1 MGELYL
7 SVQEQDA
14 LTGLDLAAVDMRIK
28 AAIATRDTGPLRE
41 LALERCGDYV
51 AAQARAFERAV
62 RELGGARTDKKV
74 LATREVARRAGSDL
88 SFAVDHSR
96 QRLATQLA
104 ERDLFVI
111 DDTIPTPFRL
121 DERLRV
127 RVHYQWRPS
136 NADSWRF
143 GSIEFTYAV
152 PPEPLWHVQPT
163 SRRPSTAARERE
175 RQEQLLRVWDHLR
188 RQALESVQAFFRK
201 GHDPTTIPAVF
212 EARPSPHGGGL
223 DNYSADFWR
232 TPQAV

>member
-1 MGELYL
+1 MGELYPSL
-7 SVQEQDA
+7 QEQDA
-14 LTGLDLAAVDMRIK
+14 LNGLDVGAVGVLIE
-28 AAIATRDTGPLRE
+28 AAIDTRDTGPLRA

-62 RELGGARTDKKV
+62 RDLGGARTDKKL

-88 SFAVDHSR
+88 SFALDHSK

-104 ERDLFVI
+104 ERDLLVI
-111 DDTIPTPFRL
+111 DDTILTPFRL

-152 PPEPLWHVQPT
+152 PPVPLWNVQLT

-175 RQEQLLRVWDHLR
+175 RQERLLRVWDHLR
-188 RQALESVQAFFRK
+188 RQALQSVQEFFRK
-201 GHDPTTIPAVF
+201 GHDPATIPAVF
-212 EARPSPHGGGL
+212 EARPSSHGGGL
-223 DNYSADFWR
+223 NNYSADFWR
-232 TPQAV
+232 TPEAL